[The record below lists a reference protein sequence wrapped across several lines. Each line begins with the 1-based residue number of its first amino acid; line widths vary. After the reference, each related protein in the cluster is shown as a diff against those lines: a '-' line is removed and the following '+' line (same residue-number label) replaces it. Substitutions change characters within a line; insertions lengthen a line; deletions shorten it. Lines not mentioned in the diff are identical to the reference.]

1 MVYLL
6 HFLKI
11 NKKSKLCGKAIIED
25 LQEAGWSMKK
35 PRENEKISDLDL
47 RHIFDK
53 VDLNQ
58 DSYVNRM
65 VMEVNTKISRLC
77 YYFFFSSGNAIGMSL
92 SLQAVWLVLQKSK
105 YHLLKLLVYK
115 LILDS
120 RITKISSWF
129 WCWQ

>member
-6 HFLKI
+6 HFLKT
-11 NKKSKLCGKAIIED
+11 NNRSKLCEKKAIIED

-35 PRENEKISDLDL
+35 PRENERISDLDL

-65 VMEVNTKISRLC
+65 VSKEKTK
-77 YYFFFSSGNAIGMSL
+77 APK
-92 SLQAVWLVLQKSK
+92 A
-105 YHLLKLLVYK
+105 
-115 LILDS
+115 
-120 RITKISSWF
+120 
-129 WCWQ
+129 